1 MGGMIRMDYKA
12 KAKELVKQMTLEE
25 KAGLCSGKSFWYLK
39 GIDRLGLTSIM
50 VTDGPHG
57 LRKQAGDSD
66 HLGLH
71 DSVPSTSFPTACA
84 TACSFD
90 PELLE
95 RMGEALGEK
104 CISEDVAVI
113 LGPGT
118 NIKRSPLC
126 GRNFEYFSEDPYLAG
141 EMAAALI
148 KGIQSKN
155 VGTSLKHYAVNNQ
168 EAYRMTVDAVV
179 DERAL
184 REIYLTP
191 FEIAVKKSKPWTV
204 MASYNKINGTYGC
217 ENKYLLTDILRKE
230 WGYDG
235 LVVSDWGAVND
246 RVEGVRTGM
255 DLEMP
260 SVAYDTDSEIVA
272 AVKDGSL
279 TMEELDLCAQ
289 RVTELILKGQEKKP
303 DPGNRDKEH
312 HALAR
317 EIAGKSAVLLKNDDH
332 ILPICPT
339 AKTAV
344 IGQMA
349 LTPRYQ
355 GAGSSR
361 INPTILDNAFDALKE
376 AGVNVSYADG
386 YTLGSKTVDEAK
398 IKEACALAKD
408 SDIVLLFAGLPD
420 EYESEGF
427 DRTTLDMPE
436 SHNRLIMEVTRVNPN
451 TIVILQLGAP
461 VLMPWKDS
469 VKGILL
475 MYLAGQAGGM
485 ATADLL
491 LGRVNPSG
499 KLAETYPLALEDNSS
514 FSYFPG
520 TSKSVQ
526 YRESIY
532 VGYRYYDTVKHDVL
546 FPFGYGLSYTTFE
559 YSNLEVEELAP
570 LSYKVSVD
578 ITNTGKEAGAEVVQL
593 YIHCATSKL
602 FRAEKELKGFGKL
615 YLEPGECKKLTM
627 TLDQRSFAYYN
638 TKAKDWCVE
647 GSTYDI
653 LIGASSSDIRLQTSV
668 TLAGD
673 GKEMLL
679 TEQYQKLTDYIHPS
693 YPLRISH
700 EQFVSLLGYTPET
713 DHFGKPYDRNATL
726 TDIKDTLIGKIL
738 CSVIRKSIK
747 RMSDGADPTTVL
759 MMEKSSMEMPLRS
772 MKMVSNMTNR
782 KIEGIVALANGHFL
796 RGIRMLLSK

>member
-1 MGGMIRMDYKA
+1 MDYKA

-25 KAGLCSGKSFWYLK
+25 KASLCSGKNFWNLK
-39 GIDRLGLTSIM
+39 SIERLGLTSIM

-57 LRKQAGDSD
+57 LRKQAGASD
-66 HLGLH
+66 HLGLN
-71 DSVPSTSFPTACA
+71 DSVPATSFPTASA

-104 CISEDVAVI
+104 CVNEDVAVI

-155 VGTSLKHYAVNNQ
+155 VGSSLKHYAVNNQ
-168 EAYRMTVDAVV
+168 ESCRMTVDSIV

-184 REIYLTP
+184 REIYLTA
-191 FEIAVKKSKPWTV
+191 FETAVKKSKPWTV
-204 MASYNKINGTYGC
+204 MASYNKINGIYGC
-217 ENKYLLTDILRKE
+217 DNQYLLTDILREE
-230 WGYDG
+230 WGFDG
-235 LVVSDWGAVND
+235 VVVSDWGATND
-246 RVEGVRTGM
+246 RVQGIRAGM

-260 SVAYDTDSEIVA
+260 AVNYDTDAELVA

-279 TMEELDLCAQ
+279 SSEDLDLCAQ
-289 RVTELILKGQEKKP
+289 RVTELILKGQEQKSKSV
-303 DPGNRDKEH
+303 NKDKEH

-317 EIAGKSAVLLKNDDH
+317 EIAGKSAVLLKNAEQ

-339 AKTAV
+339 SKIAV

-349 LTPRYQ
+349 KKARYQ

-361 INPTILDNAFDALKE
+361 INPAFLDNAYDALQE
-376 AGVNVSYADG
+376 AGVKASYADG
-386 YTLGSKTVDEAK
+386 YTLGSKTVDEAL
-398 IKEACALAKD
+398 IKEACELAKN

-427 DRTTLDMPE
+427 DRTSLDMPE
-436 SHNRLIMEVTRVNPN
+436 SHNKLIEAVAKVNSN
-451 TIVILQLGAP
+451 IIVILQLGAP

-475 MYLAGQAGGM
+475 MYLAGQAGGA

-491 LGRVNPSG
+491 LGKVNPSG
-499 KLAETYPLALEDNSS
+499 KLAETFPASLQDNSS
-514 FSYFPG
+514 YSYFPG

-532 VGYRYYDTVKHDVL
+532 VGYRYYDTVKQNVM
-546 FPFGYGLSYTTFE
+546 FPFGYGLSYTSFE

-570 LSYKVSVD
+570 QNYKVSIDV
-578 ITNTGKEAGAEVVQL
+578 TNTGKEPGAEIVQL
-593 YIHCATSKL
+593 YVHCAASKL
-602 FRAEKELKGFGKL
+602 FRAEKELKGFCKISL
-615 YLEPGECKKLTM
+615 APGETGRVTM

-638 TKAKDWCVE
+638 SEVKDWCIE
-647 GSTYDI
+647 RGAYDL
-653 LIGASSSDIRLQTSV
+653 LIGASCADIRLKTSV
-668 TLAGD
+668 TLSGD
-673 GKEMLL
+673 GKEILLIQHYKSL
-679 TEQYQKLTDYIHPS
+679 TEYTHPT
-693 YPLRISH
+693 YPLRISD
-700 EQFVSLLGYTPET
+700 EQFISLLGYTPQK

-726 TDIKDTLIGKIL
+726 ADIKDTLIGKIL
-738 CSVIRKSIK
+738 LSVVKKS
-747 RMSDGADPTTVL
+747 MSKMLGSDSAPDPTMVL
-759 MMEKSSMEMPLRS
+759 MMEKSVMEMPLRS
-772 MKMVSNMTNR
+772 MKMAGGISNK
-782 KIEGIVALANGHFL
+782 KIDAIVALANGRFFY
-796 RGIRMLLSK
+796 GIRTLLSK

>member
-1 MGGMIRMDYKA
+1 MDYKA
-12 KAKELVKQMTLEE
+12 KANELVKQMTLEE
-25 KAGLCSGKSFWYLK
+25 KAGLCSGRDFWNLKS
-39 GIDRLGLTSIM
+39 IERLGLSSVMI
-50 VTDGPHG
+50 TDGPHG
-57 LRKQAGDSD
+57 LRKQAGSSD
-66 HLGLH
+66 HLGIN
-71 DSVPSTSFPTACA
+71 DSVPSTSFPTASA

-90 PELLE
+90 LELLE

-104 CISEDVAVI
+104 CVDEDVSVI

-168 EAYRMTVDAVV
+168 EAYRMTVDSIV

-184 REIYLTP
+184 REIYLTA

-204 MASYNKINGTYGC
+204 MASYNKINGIYGC
-217 ENKYLLTDILRKE
+217 DNKYLLTDILRKE
-230 WGYDG
+230 WGFDG

-246 RVEGVRTGM
+246 RVQGIRAGM

-260 SVAYDTDSEIVA
+260 SLKYDTDAEIVA
-272 AVKDGSL
+272 AIKDGSL
-279 TMEELDLCAQ
+279 SLEELNLCAQ
-289 RVTELILKGQEKKP
+289 RVIELILKGQEKKAK
-303 DPGNRDKEH
+303 PGNKDKEH

-317 EIAGKSAVLLKNDDH
+317 EIAGKSAVLLKNTDH

-349 LTPRYQ
+349 KKSRYQ

-361 INPTILDNAFDALKE
+361 INPAFLDHAYDALKD
-376 AGVNVSYADG
+376 AGVNASYADG
-386 YTLGSKTVDEAK
+386 YTLGSKTVDEAQ
-398 IKEACALAKD
+398 IKEACELAKN
-408 SDIVLLFAGLPD
+408 SDIVLLFAGLPE

-427 DRTTLDMPE
+427 DRTSLDMPE
-436 SHNRLIMEVTRVNPN
+436 SHNKLIEEVAKVNPN

-469 VKGILL
+469 VKGILV
-475 MYLAGQAGGM
+475 MYLAGQAGGL

-491 LGRVNPSG
+491 LGKVNPSG
-499 KLAETYPLALEDNSS
+499 KLAETFPAALQDNSS

-520 TSKSVQ
+520 NPKSVQ

-532 VGYRYYDTVKHDVL
+532 VGYRYYDTVNQKVM

-570 LSYKVSVD
+570 LRYKVSIDV
-578 ITNTGKEAGAEVVQL
+578 TNTGTETGAEIVQL
-593 YIHCATSKL
+593 YVHCVASKL

-615 YLEPGECKKLTM
+615 TLKPGECKKLTM

-638 TKAKDWCVE
+638 TRTKDWCVE
-647 GSTYDI
+647 GGTYDL
-653 LIGASSSDIRLQTSV
+653 LIGASSVDIRLKTSI

-679 TEQYQKLTDYIHPS
+679 AEQYQKLTDYIRPS
-693 YPLRISH
+693 YPLRISND
-700 EQFVSLLGYTPET
+700 QFISLLGYTPKE

-738 CSVIRKSIK
+738 CSVVKKSISK
-747 RMSDGADPTTVL
+747 MSGGASADPTTVL
-759 MMEKSSMEMPLRS
+759 MMERSVMEMPLRS
-772 MKMVSNMTNR
+772 LKMASGMTN
-782 KIEGIVALANGHFL
+782 KQIEGIVALANGHFF
-796 RGIRMLLSK
+796 RGIGKLLSK

>member
-1 MGGMIRMDYKA
+1 MDYKA
-12 KAKELVKQMTLEE
+12 KAKELVTQMTLEE
-25 KAGLCSGKSFWYLK
+25 KAGLCSGKNFWYLK
-39 GIDRLGLTSIM
+39 SIERLGLSSIM

-57 LRKQAGDSD
+57 LRKQAGASD
-66 HLGLH
+66 HLGIN
-71 DSVPSTSFPTACA
+71 DSVPATSFPTASA

-104 CISEDVAVI
+104 CVNEDVSVI

-141 EMAAALI
+141 EMSAALI

-168 EAYRMTVDAVV
+168 ESCRMTVDSIV

-184 REIYLTP
+184 REIYLTA
-191 FEIAVKKSKPWTV
+191 FETAVKKSKPWTV
-204 MASYNKINGTYGC
+204 MASYNKINGIYGC
-217 ENKYLLTDILRKE
+217 DNKYLLTDILRKE
-230 WGYDG
+230 WGFDG
-235 LVVSDWGAVND
+235 LVISDWGAVND
-246 RVEGVRTGM
+246 RVQGVRAGM

-260 SVAYDTDSEIVA
+260 AVNYDTDAELVA

-279 TMEELDLCAQ
+279 SLEDLDLSAQ
-289 RVTELILKGQEKKP
+289 RVTELILKGQEKKSKS
-303 DPGNRDKEH
+303 GNKDKEH

-317 EIAGKSAVLLKNDDH
+317 EIAGKSAVLLKNDDQ

-349 LTPRYQ
+349 KKARYQ

-361 INPTILDNAFDALKE
+361 INPAFLDNAHDALKE
-376 AGVNVSYADG
+376 AGVSVSYADG
-386 YTLGSKTVDEAK
+386 YTLGSKNVEEAQ
-398 IKEACALAKD
+398 IKEACELAKK
-408 SDIVLLFAGLPD
+408 SDIVLLFAGLPE

-427 DRTTLDMPE
+427 DRTSLDMPE
-436 SHNRLIMEVTRVNPN
+436 SHNKLIEAVAKVNPN

-475 MYLAGQAGGM
+475 MYLAGQAGGA

-491 LGRVNPSG
+491 LGKVNPSG
-499 KLAETYPLALEDNSS
+499 KLAETFPAALQDNSS

-520 TSKSVQ
+520 TSRSVP

-532 VGYRYYDTVKHDVL
+532 VGYRYYDTVKQNVL

-559 YSNLEVEELAP
+559 YSNLEVEELSP
-570 LSYKVSVD
+570 LNYKVSLGV
-578 ITNTGKEAGAEVVQL
+578 TNTGKEAGAEVVQL
-593 YIHCATSKL
+593 YIHCAASKL
-602 FRAEKELKGFGKL
+602 FRAEKELKGFAKISL
-615 YLEPGECKKLTM
+615 APGESGKVTM
-627 TLDQRSFAYYN
+627 ILDQRSFAYYN
-638 TKAKDWCVE
+638 TKVMDWCVE
-647 GSTYDI
+647 GGTYD
-653 LIGASSSDIRLQTSV
+653 LLVGASGTDIRLKISLS
-668 TLAGD
+668 LAGD

-679 TEQYQKLTDYIHPS
+679 AEQYQKLTEYLHPS
-693 YPLRISH
+693 YPLRISN
-700 EQFVSLLGYTPET
+700 EQFISLLGYTPKK

-726 TDIKDTLIGKIL
+726 GDIKDTVIGRIL
-738 CSVIRKSIK
+738 CSVVKKSMK
-747 RMSDGADPTTVL
+747 KMLGGDTTPDPTMVL
-759 MMEKSSMEMPLRS
+759 MMEKSVMEMPLRF
-772 MKMVSNMTNR
+772 MKMAGGITNR
-782 KIEGIVALANGHFL
+782 KLEGIVALANGHFI
-796 RGIRMLLSK
+796 RGIGKLLAK